1 MRRYTIEEKRT
12 HVETFLDSGM
22 SRSEYCRIH
31 GIPLTTIM
39 RWVDEGVR
47 ERPPHPKRLEFF
59 NLLNEGLT
67 PWKAGMALGIWR
79 GTYQYWL
86 KQR

>member
-1 MRRYTIEEKRT
+1 MKRYTIEEKRA

-31 GIPLTTIM
+31 GIPLTTLM
-39 RWVDEGVR
+39 RWVDGGVK

-59 NLLNEGLT
+59 NLLNEGFT
-67 PWKAGMALGIWR
+67 PWKAGTALGLWAGTWR
-79 GTYQYWL
+79 YWL
-86 KQR
+86 KQQ